1 MAEAGGIPTYKC
13 DHKYRGC
20 AIIIVNK
27 NFWVIDK
34 DGKKV
39 PNPKLKRKG
48 STVDIK
54 KMETVFKALDFKV
67 KVYKDLTAESMKDK
81 IYKASQNED
90 FNQKSDS
97 FALVISSHGEEVEEK
112 KVRYPPKGAT
122 IWRHCVLGSDNSPLF
137 IDDMISYF
145 QDDKAKGLTG
155 KPKLFFIQACR
166 SRHGFQHKRFDYG
179 VNINVSVGGALSNI
193 QPSDAGDRG
202 DDALLDSLDCLTEIE
217 DIYKDCIDD
226 DDEEWKGDQESGSSD
241 DEDSIVDSDED
252 ISDARGDPDS
262 GYMPPSPDM
271 DLPNPLLP
279 AKDDKG
285 PTIPVEGSQD
295 TNIPQEP
302 PGDEADVK
310 HSQDTGVIRPSP
322 FDIVPIKCPEDCLLV
337 YPAMSGNVAFRR
349 ADLGS
354 RLLHCMHKEENLQ
367 KLVRGRNLLQYL
379 TDVSGDMARVEINF
393 EPDEKVYTKKEV
405 EELKKNM
412 PFKVKTVILHRLQK
426 QLVFEPKTKKSIM
439 AAVLKKFQ
447 KMYI

>member
-1 MAEAGGIPTYKC
+1 MAAP
-13 DHKYRGC
+13 R
-20 AIIIVNK
+20 
-27 NFWVIDK
+27 
-34 DGKKV
+34 
-39 PNPKLKRKG
+39 
-48 STVDIK
+48 
-54 KMETVFKALDFKV
+54 
-67 KVYKDLTAESMKDK
+67 
-81 IYKASQNED
+81 
-90 FNQKSDS
+90 
-97 FALVISSHGEEVEEK
+97 
-112 KVRYPPKGAT
+112 
-122 IWRHCVLGSDNSPLF
+122 
-137 IDDMISYF
+137 IDDMIICF
-145 QDDKAKGLTG
+145 EDDKAKGLIG

-193 QPSDAGDRG
+193 QPSDAGDHG
-202 DDALLDSLDCLTEIE
+202 DNAVLDSLDCLTEIE

-241 DEDSIVDSDED
+241 EDSIVYSHED
-252 ISDARGDPDS
+252 ISDAKGDPDS
-262 GYMPPSPDM
+262 GKMPPPPDM

-285 PTIPVEGSQD
+285 PTVPADRGPQD
-295 TNIPQEP
+295 TDIPQEP

-310 HSQDTGVIRPSP
+310 HSQDTGVIQASP

-337 YPAMSGNVAFRR
+337 YPAMSGNMAFRR
-349 ADLGS
+349 KDLGS

-393 EPDEKVYTKKEV
+393 EPDVNEYTKEEV

-426 QLVFEPKTKKSIM
+426 LVVFEPKTKKSIM
-439 AAVLKKFQ
+439 AAVLKKFK
-447 KMYI
+447 KMFI